1 MVGYRPLIY
10 AVISFFVFSLL
21 YFNFYY
27 RPFSQK
33 YLAIA
38 SRVDH
43 YRAALVAARNIS
55 AEAQRVAAD
64 YPELASLVEKV
75 NRNLPSEKEVAPFLE
90 EIGQI
95 LSRNELTQVRLVQ
108 ETVSLYQTRAAAAA
122 RLGRVNPGAGAPAGR
137 GQVSGTVKPPSGQ
150 PPAQEKKEQDYE
162 ETMFL
167 VEFVG
172 TYGNIKNALAELNR
186 ASRFVAVRGLDI
198 GEAGAEK
205 TAGASTPA
213 SDFTGDRLPGKMYLS
228 VYTLKEEKEEQK

>member
-33 YLAIA
+33 YLVVA

-55 AEAQRVAAD
+55 AEAQRMATD
-64 YPELASLVEKV
+64 YPELGNLVEKV
-75 NRNLPSEKEVAPFLE
+75 NRRLPSEKEVAPLIE
-90 EIGQI
+90 EIGRI
-95 LSRNELTQVRLVQ
+95 LSKNGLTQVRLAQ
-108 ETVSLYQTRAAAAA
+108 ETVSLSQSRADAAA
-122 RLGRVNPGAGAPAGR
+122 RLGRVNPGAGPAAAR
-137 GQVSGTVKPPSGQ
+137 GQGAGTAPSRQ
-150 PPAQEKKEQDYE
+150 PPAQEKKYE

-172 TYGNIKNALAELNR
+172 TYRNITNAVAEMSS
-186 ASRFVAVRGLDI
+186 ASRFVALRGLDI
-198 GEAGAEK
+198 GDAGAEK
-205 TAGASTPA
+205 PAGDKGLVLQGFA
-213 SDFTGDRLPGKMYLS
+213 GDQLPGKMYLS
-228 VYTLKEEKEEQK
+228 VYTLKEEREEKK